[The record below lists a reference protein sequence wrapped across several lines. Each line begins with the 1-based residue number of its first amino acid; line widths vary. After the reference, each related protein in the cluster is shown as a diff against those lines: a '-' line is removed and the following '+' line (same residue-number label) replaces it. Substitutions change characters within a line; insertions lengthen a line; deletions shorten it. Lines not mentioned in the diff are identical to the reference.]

1 MKTKHFFKNAIS
13 SPLLRRGVRGEASIR
28 KTFSLQKDQTD
39 CGVGCLQSLVRYYGG
54 DRSLELLREKSGTSK
69 TGTTLLGL
77 YQCAKEIGFDA
88 EGCEAD
94 TNALIEHGKPVILH
108 IVIDQKYEHYVICYF
123 YDSVTDPKFCIGDP
137 AKGIEYW
144 TKEELEKVWVS
155 KTCLT
160 LTPNDGF
167 KKERHTNKEKVQ
179 WLKKLINE
187 DKESVYTI
195 IVLGVFFML
204 LGMSMSIFSQKL
216 IDDILPK
223 RKLNVLLLSIA
234 FLGFLL
240 LGRVVIQALRELY
253 IIKQS
258 KAFNER
264 INRKFYSSLL
274 YLPKLFFD
282 SRKIGDF
289 VARLNDTQRIQN
301 VIKLLITDTATDI
314 LGVLIS
320 IGFLFYYSWK
330 LALFCLLVS
339 PLIFFLI
346 FRFNKQIIEA
356 QKNVMQAYSGNE
368 ANYIDSIRGM
378 DVVKG
383 FSKQDLFLKK
393 NELIFGNF
401 QNKIFELG
409 KLNLKITLYSGIALV
424 LVLIGILGFSSYNVL
439 NDEIKIGELM
449 AIIGISSSLL
459 ASITN
464 LALASIP
471 IQEAR
476 VAFDRIFEYS
486 SLEKETTDGQIIS
499 NINSIKIR
507 NIDFR
512 FNGRSRLLN
521 NISLNLEKG
530 KITCLL
536 GESGS
541 GKTTLTEILQKNYF
555 PENGS
560 IIINENIDL
569 KDISIDNWRKYIGI
583 VPQNIQ
589 LFNGNVLEN
598 IILDETIDENK
609 LQTVLSYGFDKFIS
623 SLPHGFMTLAGEE
636 GINLSGGQK
645 QLLGWMRALYHNPK
659 FLILDEPT
667 SSLDEVN
674 RNFIYTLIQKLKS
687 DKIIFIISHHSEET
701 NEIAD
706 EIFTIENTEIRKV
719 KTAN

>member
-1 MKTKHFFKNAIS
+1 MKNKKLIQ
-13 SPLLRRGVRGEASIR
+13 
-28 KTFSLQKDQTD
+28 KTFSFQKDQTD

-54 DRSLELLREKSGTSK
+54 DISLEKLREKSGTSK

-94 TNALIEHGKPVILH
+94 ISALIEHGEPVILH
-108 IVIDQKYEHYVICYF
+108 VIIEQKYEHYVICYSHNSLG
-123 YDSVTDPKFCIGDP
+123 DSKFCVGDP

-144 TKEELEKVWVS
+144 TKDELEKVWVS

-160 LTPNDGF
+160 LKPNEIF
-167 KKERHTNKEKVQ
+167 QKVSQTNKEKIN
-179 WLKKLINE
+179 WLKDLISQ
-187 DKESVYTI
+187 DKEALFTI
-195 IVLGVFFML
+195 IFLGVIFTL

-223 RKLNVLLLSIA
+223 RKLNILFLSIG

-240 LGRVVIQALRELY
+240 LGRVIVQALRELY

-264 INRKFYSSLL
+264 INGKFYDSLVH
-274 YLPKLFFD
+274 LPKLFFD
-282 SRKIGDF
+282 TRKIGDF

-301 VIKLLITDTATDI
+301 VIKLLITNTATDI
-314 LGVLIS
+314 LSVFIS
-320 IGFLFYYSWK
+320 ISFLFYYSWK
-330 LALFCLLVS
+330 LAAFCLIVS
-339 PLIFFLI
+339 PVIFFLI
-346 FRFNKQIIEA
+346 FRFNKKIIES
-356 QKNVMQAYSGNE
+356 QKNVMQAYSSNE
-368 ANYIDSIRGM
+368 ANYIDSIRGI
-378 DVVKG
+378 DVIKG
-383 FSKQDLFLKK
+383 FSKQNLFLRK
-393 NELIFGNF
+393 NQFIFGNF
-401 QNKIFELG
+401 QKSIFELG
-409 KLNLKITLYSGIALV
+409 NLNLRISLYSGIALV
-424 LVLIGILGFSSYNVL
+424 FVLLGILSFSSYNVL
-439 NDEIKIGELM
+439 NNEIKVGELM

-459 ASITN
+459 SAITS

-476 VAFDRIFEYS
+476 VAFDRMFEYS
-486 SLEKETTDGQIIS
+486 SLEKEKSEGEKIIELK
-499 NINSIKIR
+499 SIEIQ

-521 NISLNLEKG
+521 NISLTLEKG

-541 GKTTLTEILQKNYF
+541 GKTTLTEILQKNYA
-555 PENGS
+555 PENGK
-560 IIINENIDL
+560 IIINENLEL
-569 KDISIDNWRKYIGI
+569 KNISIDSWRNAVSI

-589 LFNGNVLEN
+589 LFNGNILEN
-598 IILDETIDENK
+598 IILAEKIDEEK
-609 LQTVLSYGFDKFIS
+609 LNQLISLGFDKLIN
-623 SLPHGFMTLAGEE
+623 SLPQGFMTLVGEE

-667 SSLDEVN
+667 SSLDEAN
-674 RNFIYTLIQKLKS
+674 RNFIYDLIHQLKS
-687 DKIIFIISHHSEET
+687 DKIIFIISHHSEEIKK
-701 NEIAD
+701 IAD
-706 EIFTIENTEIRKV
+706 YILILDNTQISKKELQEIF
-719 KTAN
+719 

>member
-1 MKTKHFFKNAIS
+1 MENNKRIQKS
-13 SPLLRRGVRGEASIR
+13 
-28 KTFSLQKDQTD
+28 FSLQKDLTD

-54 DRSLELLREKSGTSK
+54 DISLETLREKSGTAK

-77 YQCAKEIGFDA
+77 YQCANEIGFEA

-94 TNALIEHGKPVILH
+94 VNALIEHGEPVILH
-108 IVIDQKYEHYVICYF
+108 VILEHKYEHYVVCYHRIGAETHQF
-123 YDSVTDPKFCIGDP
+123 LIGDP
-137 AKGIEYW
+137 AKGIETWSQEYL
-144 TKEELEKVWVS
+144 EEVWKS

-160 LTPNDGF
+160 LKP
-167 KKERHTNKEKVQ
+167 KKNFVKVSETKEEKIK
-179 WLKKLINE
+179 WLKELISK
-187 DKESVYTI
+187 DKEAVYNI
-195 IVLGVFFML
+195 IVLGAIFTL
-204 LGMSMSIFSQKL
+204 LGMAMSIFSQKL

-223 RKLNVLLLSIA
+223 RKISVLMLSIG

-240 LGRVVIQALRELY
+240 LGRVGVQALRELY
-253 IIKQS
+253 IVKQS

-274 YLPKLFFD
+274 HLPKLFFD
-282 SRKIGDF
+282 TRKVGDF

-301 VIKLLITDTATDI
+301 VIRILITNTATDV

-330 LALFCLLVS
+330 LALFCLLIS
-339 PLIFFLI
+339 PLVFYLI
-346 FRFNKQIIEA
+346 FRFNKRIIES
-356 QKNVMQAYSGNE
+356 QRNVMQAYSGNE
-368 ANYIDSIRGM
+368 ANYIDSIRGI

-383 FSKQDLFLKK
+383 FSKQNLFLKRS
-393 NELIFGNF
+393 EAFYENF
-401 QNKIFELG
+401 QNKIYELG

-424 LVLIGILGFSSYNVL
+424 FILLGILSFSSYNVL
-439 NDEIKIGELM
+439 IGETKVGELM
-449 AIIGISSSLL
+449 AIIGIASSLL

-476 VAFDRIFEYS
+476 VAFDRMFEYS
-486 SLEKETTDGQIIS
+486 SLEKERIEGEKITELS
-499 NINSIKIR
+499 SVEIK
-507 NIDFR
+507 NLDFR

-521 NISLNLEKG
+521 NVSLKLEKG
-530 KITCLL
+530 KIVCVL

-555 PENGS
+555 AENGN
-560 IIINENIDL
+560 IIINENLNLQDVSL
-569 KDISIDNWRKYIGI
+569 KNWRDLISV

-598 IILDETIDENK
+598 IILDDQLDDQK
-609 LQTVLSYGFDKFIS
+609 LQNIVSLGFDKFIN
-623 SLPHGFMTLAGEE
+623 SLPQGFMTLVGEE

-667 SSLDEVN
+667 SSLDIVN
-674 RNFIYTLIQKLKS
+674 RTFIYNLIQLLKK
-687 DKIIFIISHHSEET
+687 DCIIFIISHHSEDVAK
-701 NEIAD
+701 IAD
-706 EIFTIENTEIRKV
+706 EIFVLEKSQISKQV
-719 KTAN
+719 SAFS

>member
-1 MKTKHFFKNAIS
+1 MKNNKLIQ
-13 SPLLRRGVRGEASIR
+13 

-54 DRSLELLREKSGTSK
+54 DISLEKLREKSGTSK

-94 TNALIEHGKPVILH
+94 INALIEHGEPVILH
-108 IVIDQKYEHYVICYF
+108 VIIDQKYEHYVICYS
-123 YDSVTDPKFCIGDP
+123 YDSLGDSKFCIGDP
-137 AKGIEYW
+137 ANGIEYW
-144 TKEELEKVWVS
+144 TKDDLEKVWIS

-160 LTPNDGF
+160 LKPNENF
-167 KKERHTNKEKVQ
+167 RKVSQTNKEKIN
-179 WLKKLINE
+179 WLKNLISE
-187 DKESVYTI
+187 DKEAVLTI
-195 IVLGVFFML
+195 IFLGVIFTL

-223 RKLNVLLLSIA
+223 RKLNILFLSIG

-240 LGRVVIQALRELY
+240 LGRVIIQALRELY

-264 INRKFYSSLL
+264 INGKFYSSLIH
-274 YLPKLFFD
+274 LPKLFFD

-301 VIKLLITDTATDI
+301 VIKLLITNTATD
-314 LGVLIS
+314 VLNVIIS
-320 IGFLFYYSWK
+320 ISFLFYYSWK
-330 LALFCLLVS
+330 LALVCLVAS
-339 PLIFFLI
+339 PIIFFLI
-346 FRFNKQIIEA
+346 FRFNKKIIES
-356 QKNVMQAYSGNE
+356 QRNVMQAYSGNE
-368 ANYIDSIRGM
+368 ANYIDSIRGI
-378 DVVKG
+378 DVLKS
-383 FSKQDLFLKK
+383 FSKQGLFLKK
-393 NELIFGNF
+393 NQLVFGNF

-409 KLNLKITLYSGIALV
+409 KLNLKIALYAGIALV
-424 LVLIGILGFSSYNVL
+424 FVLLGILSFSSYNVL
-439 NDEIKIGELM
+439 NNEIKIGELM

-459 ASITN
+459 SSITN

-476 VAFDRIFEYS
+476 VAFDRMFEYS
-486 SLEKETTDGQIIS
+486 SLEKEKSDGQEIKELD
-499 NINSIKIR
+499 SIKIQ

-521 NISLNLEKG
+521 DVSLKLEKG

-541 GKTTLTEILQKNYF
+541 GKTTLTEILQKNYAT
-555 PENGS
+555 ENGN
-560 IIINENIDL
+560 IIINENLDLEKVAID
-569 KDISIDNWRKYIGI
+569 SWRNLVGI

-589 LFNGNVLEN
+589 LFNGNILEN
-598 IILDETIDENK
+598 TILDENVNDEK
-609 LQTVLSYGFDKFIS
+609 LQFLISLGFDKFIN
-623 SLPHGFMTLAGEE
+623 SLPQGFMTLVGEE

-645 QLLGWMRALYHNPK
+645 QLSGWMRALYHDPK

-667 SSLDEVN
+667 SSLDESN
-674 RNFIYTLIQKLKS
+674 RNFIYNLIQKLKPE
-687 DKIIFIISHHSEET
+687 KIIFIISHHSEDVRK
-701 NEIAD
+701 IAD
-706 EIFTIENTEIRKV
+706 EILILENTKISKKELRELV
-719 KTAN
+719 

>member
-1 MKTKHFFKNAIS
+1 MENK
-13 SPLLRRGVRGEASIR
+13 LLK
-28 KTFSLQKDQTD
+28 KTFTLQKDLTD

-54 DRSLELLREKSGTSK
+54 EISLETLREKSGTAK

-77 YQCAKEIGFDA
+77 YQCANEIGFDA

-94 TNALIEHGKPVILH
+94 TNALIEHGEPVILH
-108 IVIDQKYEHYVICYF
+108 VILENKYEHYVICYS
-123 YDSVTDPKFCIGDP
+123 YSDSSFLIGDP
-137 AKGIEYW
+137 AKGIEHW
-144 TKEELEKVWVS
+144 TKDELEKVWVS

-160 LTPNDGF
+160 LKPNSSF
-167 KKERHTNKEKVQ
+167 RKVKQTNKEKIE
-179 WLKKLINE
+179 WLKRLLNK
-187 DKESVYTI
+187 DKEAVYTI
-195 IVLGVFFML
+195 IVLGVFFTL

-223 RKLNVLLLSIA
+223 RKLNVLLLSIG

-240 LGRVVIQALRELY
+240 LGRVAIQALRELY

-264 INRKFYSSLL
+264 INQTFYSSLL
-274 YLPKLFFD
+274 QLPKMFFD
-282 SRKIGDF
+282 TRKIGDF

-301 VIKLLITDTATDI
+301 VIKMLITNTATDI

-330 LALFCLLVS
+330 LALFCLVVS
-339 PLIFFLI
+339 PLIFYLI
-346 FRFNKQIIEA
+346 FRFNKQIIES

-368 ANYIDSIRGM
+368 ANYIDCIRGI

-383 FSKQDLFLKK
+383 FSKQNLFLKK
-393 NELIFGNF
+393 NKLIFGNF
-401 QNKIFELG
+401 QTKIFELG
-409 KLNLKITLYSGIALV
+409 KLNLKITLYSGVTLV
-424 LVLIGILGFSSYNVL
+424 FVLIGILGFSSYNVL
-439 NDEIKIGELM
+439 NDEIKVGELM
-449 AIIGISSSLL
+449 AIIGISNSLL
-459 ASITN
+459 GSITN

-476 VAFDRIFEYS
+476 VAFDRMFEYS
-486 SLEKETTDGQIIS
+486 SIEKE
-499 NINSIKIR
+499 NIEGESINDLDSIEIK
-507 NIDFR
+507 NLDYR

-521 NISLNLEKG
+521 SISLQLNKG

-541 GKTTLTEILQKNYF
+541 GKTTLTEILLKNYL
-555 PENGS
+555 PENGN
-560 IIINENIDL
+560 IIVNGNNDL

-598 IILDETIDENK
+598 IILDETVDQSK
-609 LQTVLSYGFDKFIS
+609 LQTVISYGFDTFIN
-623 SLPHGFMTLAGEE
+623 SLPQGFMTLVGEE

-667 SSLDEVN
+667 SSLDLKN
-674 RNFIYTLIQKLKS
+674 RNFIYDLIQKLKLES
-687 DKIIFIISHHSEET
+687 VIFIISHHSEDVSR
-701 NEIAD
+701 IAD
-706 EIFTIENTEIRKV
+706 EVFVLENTQITKLSTV
-719 KTAN
+719 Y